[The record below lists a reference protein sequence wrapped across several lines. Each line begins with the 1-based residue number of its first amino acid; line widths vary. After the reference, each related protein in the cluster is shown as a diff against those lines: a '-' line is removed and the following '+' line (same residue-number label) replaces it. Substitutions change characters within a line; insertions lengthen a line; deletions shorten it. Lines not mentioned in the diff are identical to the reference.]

1 MAAAATARASA
12 APRTAPR
19 RKPRRA
25 PTSKARPR
33 RAPASKQRPRQA
45 PATRFVRPAM
55 AGAALF
61 PQAAVRGVGA
71 VRDFSD
77 SSLIMRLTR
86 GRGWIGV
93 LGAML
98 VGIVALNVISLSL
111 SAGSGRVSLQIDE
124 LKTEVSALHAQID
137 ERLSAT
143 RVEAEAARLGLAVP
157 DPKAITYL
165 SANDGSAVRL
175 AHLLATDGFLLA
187 PSVPSSYPAN
197 GVSYSTPES
206 SPTAPTGTTVTPP
219 ASTTTPP
226 APTTSTP
233 ATSTPSSSGSTS
245 GSPPSSGTSSGST
258 GGSTGGVG
266 L

>member
-12 APRTAPR
+12 APRTAPH

-25 PTSKARPR
+25 SASPAARPR
-33 RAPASKQRPRQA
+33 I
-45 PATRFVRPAM
+45 M

-71 VRDFSD
+71 VSDFSD

-93 LGAML
+93 LGALL
-98 VGIVALNVISLSL
+98 VGIVALNVLSLSL
-111 SAGSGRVSLQIDE
+111 SAGSGRLSLQIDE

-137 ERLSAT
+137 ERLSAS
-143 RVEAEAARLGLAVP
+143 RVQEEAARLGLAVP

-165 SANDGSAVRL
+165 SANNGDATRV

-197 GVSYSTPES
+197 GISYSAPQAG
-206 SPTAPTGTTVTPP
+206 PIPPTGTTTTPP
-219 ASTTTPP
+219 ASTTG
-226 APTTSTP
+226 TT
-233 ATSTPSSSGSTS
+233 ATTTPSSTGSTS
-245 GSPPSSGTSSGST
+245 GSSSGSAPSSVST
-258 GGSTGGVG
+258 GGSPGGVG
-266 L
+266 LSG